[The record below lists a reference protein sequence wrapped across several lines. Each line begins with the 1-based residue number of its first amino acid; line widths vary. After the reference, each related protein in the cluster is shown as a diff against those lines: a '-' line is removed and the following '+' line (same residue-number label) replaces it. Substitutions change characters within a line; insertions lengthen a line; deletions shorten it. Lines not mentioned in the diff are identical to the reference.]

1 MREVPR
7 RQLAAALILAAV
19 TGPLLWV
26 LLPASLGGRTS
37 WTMVVGHSMEPT
49 MYPGDLVVTRTA
61 HYEIGDVVV
70 YSIPSGTP
78 GEGVKV
84 IHRIVGGD
92 AASGFIT
99 LGDNRDIRDPWRPRP
114 ADITGEA
121 WRVIPKG
128 GWALAWLRS
137 PLAIGLFMSVMVFM
151 VTVDLID
158 QFEEHEPRH
167 ARPPLARHARSPMAV
182 PA

>member
-1 MREVPR
+1 MPK
-7 RQLAAALILAAV
+7 RQLAAAILLAAI
-19 TGPLLWV
+19 TGPLLWL
-26 LLPASLGGRTS
+26 LLPASVGGRTS

-70 YSIPSGTP
+70 YSIPDGTP
-78 GEGVKV
+78 GEGVMV

-128 GWALAWLRS
+128 GWVLVRS
-137 PLAIGLFMSVMVFM
+137 RRAIQSANVVSKRWMAKPSTYSQRTGSSRQSV
-151 VTVDLID
+151 
-158 QFEEHEPRH
+158 Q
-167 ARPPLARHARSPMAV
+167 PPAT
-182 PA
+182 

>member
-1 MREVPR
+1 MPKRE
-7 RQLAAALILAAV
+7 LAAAVVLAAI
-19 TGPLLWV
+19 TGPLLWL

-49 MYPGDLVVTRTA
+49 MYPGDLVITRTS
-61 HYEIGDVVV
+61 HYDIGDVVV
-70 YSIPSGTP
+70 YAIPDGTP
-78 GEGVKV
+78 GEGVMV

-92 AASGFIT
+92 PVNGFIT

-121 WRVIPKG
+121 WRVLPKG
-128 GWALAWLRS
+128 GWVLAWLRS
-137 PLAIGLFMSVMVFM
+137 PLSIGLFMSVMVFM
-151 VTVDLID
+151 VTIDLID

-167 ARPPLARHARSPMAV
+167 AKAPGPRHARPPVAV